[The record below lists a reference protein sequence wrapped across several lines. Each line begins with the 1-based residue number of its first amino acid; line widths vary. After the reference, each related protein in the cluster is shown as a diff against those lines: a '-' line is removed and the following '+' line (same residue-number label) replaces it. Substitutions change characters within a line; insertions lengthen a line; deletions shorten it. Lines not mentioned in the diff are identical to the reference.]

1 MRSARRIAVALALVA
16 ALATAGS
23 ARADGDPASDVLY
36 TTSVFFS
43 FTTALSTSAQKAV
56 TETVARAKEAGY
68 PIRVAIIEKQDD
80 LGAVTSLW
88 EKPRQYAKFLDIEL
102 SFIYKGPL
110 LIVMP
115 SGLGFAHYKKA
126 TASEYRTLAGITVDS
141 GPNGLAASA
150 NRAVVALAALAGQR
164 IAPVAVTGGGGG
176 GSSSAGLVAGGVAA
190 LVVLGGAAFFVWWRR
205 RPA

>member
-1 MRSARRIAVALALVA
+1 MRSARRIAVALVLVA

-88 EKPRQYAKFLDIEL
+88 GRPRQYARFLDIEL
-102 SFIYKGPL
+102 SYLYKGPL

-115 SGLGFAHYKKA
+115 SGIGFAHVNHA
-126 TASEYRTLAGITVDS
+126 TAAEYRALAPIRVAPGRD
-141 GPNGLAASA
+141 GLAETAA
-150 NRAVVALAALAGQR
+150 RAVQALAGR
-164 IAPVAVTGGGGG
+164 AGHPIELRRG
-176 GSSSAGLVAGGVAA
+176 GSGASTVWIAAGAGAAGLVAAA
-190 LVVLGGAAFFVWWRR
+190 AAGLFVRR
-205 RPA
+205 RLRSR